1 MQREPCNSLILLP
14 NTPKLYEDKP
24 SRSVTHLHSLLW
36 ALKKAGLF
44 S

>member
-14 NTPKLYEDKP
+14 NTPKYCEDKP
-24 SRSVTHLHSLLW
+24 SRSVKHLLSLLG
-36 ALKKAGLF
+36 ALKKASLF